1 MLVRLNK
8 TSEYSA
14 ERQLYALL
22 FELLEQKTIVAN
34 DFITRAIEIM
44 TGTNFRHEIQI
55 EKILLIILSFYFNF
69 PDLSNPNSQMA
80 KALRVLPALTFKI

>member
-1 MLVRLNK
+1 MLERLNK

-14 ERQLYALL
+14 ERQFYTLL

-44 TGTNFRHEIQI
+44 IGTKIIMKFR
-55 EKILLIILSFYFNF
+55 
-69 PDLSNPNSQMA
+69 
-80 KALRVLPALTFKI
+80 